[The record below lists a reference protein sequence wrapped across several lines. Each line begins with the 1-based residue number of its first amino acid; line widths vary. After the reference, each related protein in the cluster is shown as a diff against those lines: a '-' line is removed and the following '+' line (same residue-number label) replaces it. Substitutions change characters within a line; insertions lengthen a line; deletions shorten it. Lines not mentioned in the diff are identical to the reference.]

1 MIIDLGTI
9 SPKKVSLFKVGAT
22 TTVSNVTLSYAYKE
36 GRLPP
41 GLAIFPDGGIAG
53 TCGERIFELDQG
65 DTTFDS
71 DRTSFEKTYVFTVT
85 AT

>member
-53 TCGERIFELDQG
+53 TCGERIFE
-65 DTTFDS
+65 FS
-71 DRTSFEKTYVFTVT
+71 RPKIRKTKDNIKDHILISPLFKIG
-85 AT
+85 

>member
-36 GRLPP
+36 VRLPP
-41 GLAIFPDGGIAG
+41 GLAILSLIH
-53 TCGERIFELDQG
+53 I
-65 DTTFDS
+65 
-71 DRTSFEKTYVFTVT
+71 
-85 AT
+85 